1 MTKIQLIDNTKEQFL
16 ELLSSKKSGGS
27 ISAAS
32 TLAGVS
38 RQTIYNWR
46 MEDNSFDQAIIHA
59 MQEGKTQIA
68 DLAEQALI
76 KRIEAGDTTAVIFT
90 LKTLRSARYGDKE
103 ERNDEYRKQNEKT
116 PEVKSITDPEQIYLK
131 VKLVLWHC
139 ETVARQADVLTPKLE
154 VMFSKLKQIVHW

>member
-16 ELLSSKKSGGS
+16 ELLASKKSGGS

-32 TLAGVS
+32 SLAGVS

-46 MEDNSFDQAIIHA
+46 MEDRSFDQAIIHA

-90 LKTLRSARYGDKE
+90 LKTLRSDRYGDKE
-103 ERNDEYRKQNEKT
+103 ERNEEYRRQNEKT
-116 PEVKSITDPEQIYLK
+116 PEVQSVKDPEQIYLK

-139 ETVARQADVLTPKLE
+139 ETIARQANVMTPELE
-154 VMFSKLKQIVHW
+154 AMFSKLKQIVHW